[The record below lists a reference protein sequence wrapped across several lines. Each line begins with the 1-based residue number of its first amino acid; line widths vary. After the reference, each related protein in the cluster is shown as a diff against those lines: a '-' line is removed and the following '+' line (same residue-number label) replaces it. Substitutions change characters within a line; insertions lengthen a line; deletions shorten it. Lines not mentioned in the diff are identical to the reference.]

1 MIIAMMFVLV
11 APLQMFRR
19 VSAVL
24 VKMEHF
30 FIKMTALQH
39 APTLHMLTVCQ
50 EDAKIV
56 QILVLIVSILL
67 QIA

>member
-1 MIIAMMFVLV
+1 MITAMMFVLV

-19 VSAVL
+19 VNAVL
-24 VKMEHF
+24 VKVEHF
-30 FIKMTALQH
+30 FIRTTALQH
-39 APTLHMLTVCQ
+39 VRTLHMLTVCQ

-56 QILVLIVSILL
+56 QILVLIVSFLQ